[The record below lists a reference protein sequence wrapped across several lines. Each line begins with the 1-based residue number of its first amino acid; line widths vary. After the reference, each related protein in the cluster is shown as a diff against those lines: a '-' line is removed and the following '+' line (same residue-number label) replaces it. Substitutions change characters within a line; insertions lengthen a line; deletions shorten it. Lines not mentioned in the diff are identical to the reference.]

1 MPDALVI
8 HAARD
13 LRIVDLPSDPLG
25 PKQLRVGL
33 KAGGICGSD
42 LHYFQHGGF
51 GTVRV
56 KQPMVLGHEVS
67 GVVIEAGSEASG
79 IKPGTR
85 VAISPS
91 RPCGECAYCQKG
103 QHNHCVNMRFY
114 GSAMPWPHIQ
124 GAFRQE
130 MVIEAWQAHPVA
142 DSVSDA
148 EAAMAEPL
156 SVALHAVKRAGD
168 LMGLRVL
175 VTGCGPIGSLI
186 VMAARL
192 AGATQVV
199 ATDVTDQTLA
209 RARQVGA
216 DLTVNMATQAEA
228 LEPFKANKGVFD
240 VLFEAS
246 GNAQALRAGFEVLKP
261 RGTIVQVGTG
271 GEISIPLNVLVA
283 KEFDL
288 RGSFRFHP
296 EFALAVELMNQGRV
310 DVKPLITH
318 SLPYTRFEEAFSLA
332 ADRQQAVKVQM
343 TFDGG
348 AAITP

>member
-1 MPDALVI
+1 MPHALVI

-13 LRIVDLPSDPLG
+13 LRILDLPTEPLG
-25 PKQLRVGL
+25 PNQLRVGL
-33 KAGGICGSD
+33 RAGGICGSD
-42 LHYFQHGGF
+42 LHYYQHGGF

-67 GVVIEAGSEASG
+67 GVVLQTGAEVRDL
-79 IKPGTR
+79 PVGTR

-91 RPCGECAYCQKG
+91 RPCGACGYCQQG
-103 QHNHCVNMRFY
+103 QHNHCQNMRFY

-130 MVIEAWQAHPVA
+130 MVIESWQAHPVTNL
-142 DSVSDA
+142 VSDA

-156 SVALHAVKRAGD
+156 SVALHAVRRAGE
-168 LMGLRVL
+168 LMGKRVL
-175 VTGCGPIGSLI
+175 VTGCGPIGSLV

-192 AGATQVV
+192 AGATQIV
-199 ATDVTDQTLA
+199 ATDITDQTLS

-216 DLTVNMATQAEA
+216 DQIVNMSTAPHELDA
-228 LEPFKANKGVFD
+228 FKADKGYFD

-246 GNAQALRAGFEVLKP
+246 GNAQALRTGFEVLKP
-261 RGTIVQVGTG
+261 RGIIVQVGTG

-296 EFALAVELMNQGRV
+296 EFALAVELMNQGRI

-318 SLPYTRFEEAFSLA
+318 SLPYTRFEEAFALA
-332 ADRQQAVKVQM
+332 ADRSVAVKVQL
-343 TFDGG
+343 TFGSN
-348 AAITP
+348 